1 LGEGATWADNMVT
14 GWFGLVVL
22 EICERTDRVITIL
35 SPAEDGVT
43 LWKHC
48 MDGIDDSDE
57 LGHC

>member
-1 LGEGATWADNMVT
+1 MVT

-22 EICERTDRVITIL
+22 EICERIDIQTDRVITIL